1 MRGLLRVIGTAA
13 LSLASTIFLV
23 AQPAN
28 AAPFDADTAIFT
40 KANQA
45 ILCLDGKVERD
56 ALAEQIVNALQIPL
70 SMRRSTNYRDLLTS
84 NQWSGRNPQETAAY
98 ERIAQAMGSLDTWLY
113 SGSKTNEYYDV
124 VVRGGGEAEA
134 YEIFEDNSP
143 VTIVCVDKAAA
154 PASSPPQPRSK
165 AEASETRV
173 LPKTWKAQVIVRKS
187 VDDIPIESSKITKAN
202 AALLSYS
209 EDREENSQSATIDGL
224 IGVTIAGTG
233 AESAERARHWRET
246 GRRYPYYWFKVT
258 PYLYGKSFDLSPDS
272 LTNADIE
279 YVQPG
284 VAGTLTWVSSE
295 GAFSFNLIGDFS
307 HTDDIAQDG
316 SLYEGGFSFWPSLQI
331 GDTAWFNAPLFIGRV
346 GVRPS
351 LGLIARTVYVEDAG
365 TNLAYANT
373 QSFFRYGVDTG
384 LKFFIPFKIKYFS
397 SLEAR
402 VRYLYLEDTESVQN
416 VERVEA
422 GLAISPAKLQNIT
435 LEFDYADGQDETT
448 LQDEDR
454 WTAGLGLRF

>member
-1 MRGLLRVIGTAA
+1 MRGLLTLIGTTAFCLAA
-13 LSLASTIFLV
+13 TVLLAVES
-23 AQPAN
+23 AN
-28 AAPFDADTAIFT
+28 AAPFDADAAVFT

-45 ILCLDGKVERD
+45 ILCLDGKVDRD

-84 NQWSGRNPQETAAY
+84 NQWTGRNPQETAAY

-113 SGSKTNEYYDV
+113 SGSKANEHYDV

-154 PASSPPQPRSK
+154 PAGDLPSPK
-165 AEASETRV
+165 VHGEETRI
-173 LPKTWKAQVIVRKS
+173 LPKTWKSQVIVRKS
-187 VDDIPIESSKITKAN
+187 VADIPIESSKITKAN

-209 EDREENSQSATIDGL
+209 EDREEDSQSATIDGL

-233 AESAERARHWRET
+233 AESSERARLWRET

-272 LTNADIE
+272 QTTADIE

-284 VAGTLTWVSSE
+284 VAGTLTWVAPE

-331 GDTAWFNAPLFIGRV
+331 GDTALFNAPLFIGRL
-346 GVRPS
+346 GVKPS

-365 TNLAYANT
+365 TNADYANKE
-373 QSFFRYGVDTG
+373 SFLRYGVDTG
-384 LKFFIPFKIKYFS
+384 LKFFIPFKIQYFS

-402 VRYLYLEDTESVQN
+402 VRYLYLEDTEGVQN

-422 GLAISPAKLQNIT
+422 GLAVSPAKLQNVT

-448 LQDEDR
+448 LQDENR